1 VQGFSLRYICAQP
14 FADAVSWIGRP
25 RWVNASMTSCLSK
38 SSLTHRASRSESG
51 QAGHLAA
58 YVVMPSS
65 IHVTVVGIVAGFFVF
80 VAVGPLVAAH
90 GSVRPVLVQPA
101 PECRYAP
108 RRPRRPRHPP
118 H

>member
-65 IHVTVVGIVAGFFVF
+65 IHVTVVGIVA
-80 VAVGPLVAAH
+80 AVSRLAG
-90 GSVRPVLVQPA
+90 PA
-101 PECRYAP
+101 PPAAP
-108 RRPRRPRHPP
+108 QRTAGPP
-118 H
+118 SSAPPPTTLLTPAAPAPPAPP